1 VVVKG
6 GIIMDKITIQSV
18 EYDKDRSVV
27 DVNCII
33 TKPIDKIVMD
43 VVTTP
48 EDITPKPIAP
58 EVVAPNIIYPS
69 ADKIEEKVLKEI
81 EELTE

>member
-1 VVVKG
+1 
-6 GIIMDKITIQSV
+6 MDEITIRSV
-18 EYDKDRSVV
+18 EYDRDRGVV
-27 DVNCII
+27 DVDCTI

-43 VVTTP
+43 VVITP

-58 EVVAPNIIYPS
+58 EVIAPNIIYPS
-69 ADKIEEKVLKEI
+69 VDKIEEKVLKEI

>member
-1 VVVKG
+1 
-6 GIIMDKITIQSV
+6 MNKITIQSV
-18 EYDKDRSVV
+18 EYDKDRGVV

-33 TKPIDKIVMD
+33 NKPIDKIVMD
-43 VVTTP
+43 VVITP
-48 EDITPKPIAP
+48 GDITPKPIAP

>member
-1 VVVKG
+1 
-6 GIIMDKITIQSV
+6 MDKITIQSV
-18 EYDKDRSVV
+18 EYDKDRGVV

-33 TKPIDKIVMD
+33 NKPIDKIVMD
-43 VVTTP
+43 VVITP
-48 EDITPKPIAP
+48 VDITPKPIAP

>member
-1 VVVKG
+1 
-6 GIIMDKITIQSV
+6 MDKITIQSV
-18 EYDKDRSVV
+18 EYDKDRGVI

-33 TKPIDKIVMD
+33 DKPIDKIVID
-43 VVTTP
+43 VVITP

-69 ADKIEEKVLKEI
+69 ADKIEEKILKEI
-81 EELTE
+81 EDLTE

>member
-1 VVVKG
+1 
-6 GIIMDKITIQSV
+6 MDKITIRSV
-18 EYDKDRSVV
+18 EYDRDRGVV
-27 DVNCII
+27 DVDCII

-43 VVTTP
+43 VVITP

-58 EVVAPNIIYPS
+58 NAIAPNIIYPS